1 MILST
6 KAVGIKTYRVGNGN
20 DVSAVMD
27 VTYGK
32 IKTLSLDLVIQIR
45 SCYGEDESYR
55 KIKGNNANLKE
66 SKQTSIDIGDDDD
79 PAAVTAML
87 RFFYDA
93 IYCVDGL
100 DGKST
105 DQHLIMYRLADL
117 YDAPELRREASR
129 RLIERFSTSL
139 RGWYVSDQDQPVT
152 VNHIVRSISQILGPS
167 ADTFADNDIQGL
179 VFNFVIQNA
188 SSLYKNELF
197 QELLGDGTLFDEAFG
212 RRFAQKTSELIT
224 RLESRIPKPNASI
237 PAPFRMMSWGT
248 PVADPSSWDS
258 TGPTAW

>member
-1 MILST
+1 MSRSPSPQPWDIGPPREPARESRKLGTFFSD
-6 KAVGIKTYRVGNGN
+6 KTF
-20 DVSAVMD
+20 SD
-27 VTYGK
+27 VT
-32 IKTLSLDLVIQIR
+32 IKFGDLEIFAHR
-45 SCYGEDESYR
+45 
-55 KIKGNNANLKE
+55 E

-224 RLESRIPKPNASI
+224 RLESRIPKPN
-237 PAPFRMMSWGT
+237 SWGT